1 MQRGKKVQW
10 LRGQPKLRIIFDLIL
25 YLYTGNHR
33 GVTPYG
39 SHMEAQY
46 LVLSWRQQVS
56 TSMTLQGQH

>member
-33 GVTPYG
+33 GVASYG

-46 LVLSWRQQVS
+46 LVLTWRQQVS
-56 TSMTLQGQH
+56 TSMTLLGQH